1 MRQVFRSQRLENVE
15 AVAELLRAEGIEV
28 RISDGRSYR
37 GNRRSQ
43 FSYRERADG
52 DRPQPAVWVV
62 RAEDQPRAR
71 QLLRAAGL
79 LESTREGEGRDSYL
93 PPSARAEAD
102 PARPR
107 RGLAFRVRLVLL
119 GLIALVIA
127 LLVYETRRAPAP
139 ARAAAAPAA
148 APARPS
154 SVPEAIESPQPYRA
168 EVPTALALLLA
179 ERAHAAAAPPPLCL
193 TVDGAAP
200 SARLAQALAAAG
212 LDARPA
218 TACPEGAGTRLA
230 IREYVTD
237 GSGEGTVQLQL
248 GDAPPQRLAVRRE
261 GTHWQI
267 LAAAAAP

>member
-43 FSYRERADG
+43 FSYRERADS

-93 PPSARAEAD
+93 PPSARADAD

-139 ARAAAAPAA
+139 ARAPA

-154 SVPEAIESPQPYRA
+154 PVPEAIESPQPYRA

-179 ERAHAAAAPPPLCL
+179 ERARAAGAPPPLCL

-200 SARLAQALAAAG
+200 SAKLAQALAAAG

-248 GDAPPQRLAVRRE
+248 SDAPPQRLAVRRE
-261 GTHWQI
+261 GTRWQI